1 MNATLGLSAVLD
13 GHILTERNRCKAAN
27 GRQSAI
33 KLLHK
38 TATTHFEPIKTT
50 QNTYFLWFL
59 RKLLIS
65 LTRQR
70 GRTQVAQ
77 TEPKKTQ

>member
-1 MNATLGLSAVLD
+1 MMEWSEESRQVS
-13 GHILTERNRCKAAN
+13 HILTERNRFKAAI

-50 QNTYFLWFL
+50 QNTHFLWL
-59 RKLLIS
+59 
-65 LTRQR
+65 
-70 GRTQVAQ
+70 
-77 TEPKKTQ
+77 P

>member
-13 GHILTERNRCKAAN
+13 GHILTERNRCKATI

-50 QNTYFLWFL
+50 QNTHFLWL
-59 RKLLIS
+59 
-65 LTRQR
+65 
-70 GRTQVAQ
+70 
-77 TEPKKTQ
+77 P

>member
-13 GHILTERNRCKAAN
+13 GHILTERNRCKATI

-50 QNTYFLWFL
+50 QNTHFLWFL